1 MHHVVMALSMD
12 RGLGSAHGNGK
23 RLSFRKGKCVS
34 ELEIQRKNHHT
45 YRNGGNIKNRVMKCV
60 WDEKTT

>member
-45 YRNGGNIKNRVMKCV
+45 YRNGQREDGKQSHEMCV
-60 WDEKTT
+60 G

>member
-23 RLSFRKGKCVS
+23 GLSFRKGKYVS

-45 YRNGGNIKNRVMKCV
+45 YRNGPEGRR
-60 WDEKTT
+60 KTES